1 MTYPDSPQVTTADGR
16 VLMIALVTV
25 GRYDQSGQ
33 LPPVQAG
40 EAFFVVERDTAGL
53 VANGQAAYA
62 PVGTPLPQPE
72 PPWTVTMV
80 PGLGRATSNVS
91 H

>member
-1 MTYPDSPQVTTADGR
+1 MDGL
-16 VLMIALVTV
+16 VLMIALATL
-25 GRYDQSGQ
+25 GRYGQSGQ

-40 EAFFVVERDTAGL
+40 EAFFTRERETAGL

-62 PVGTPLPQPE
+62 PAATPLPRPE
-72 PPWTVTMV
+72 PPWTVRGV
-80 PGLGRATSNVS
+80 PGAGRATSNAS

>member
-1 MTYPDSPQVTTADGR
+1 MTYPDSAQVTTADSL
-16 VLMIALVTV
+16 VLMIALATV

-40 EAFFVVERDTAGL
+40 ESFFARERETAGL
-53 VANGQAAYA
+53 VANGLAAYA
-62 PVGTPLPQPE
+62 PADTPLPRPE

-80 PGLGRATSNVS
+80 PGLGRGASNVS